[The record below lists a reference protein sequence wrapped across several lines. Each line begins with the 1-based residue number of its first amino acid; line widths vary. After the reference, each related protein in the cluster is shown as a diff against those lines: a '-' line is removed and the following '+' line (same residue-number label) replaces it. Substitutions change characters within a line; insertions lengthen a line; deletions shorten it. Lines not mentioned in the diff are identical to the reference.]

1 MKQFYCVRRWWWL
14 LWGPW
19 LAAAAPRPALAPRA
33 VPGPATLEFV
43 ENKGQWD
50 ARARYA
56 AALPGGR
63 LFLEN
68 AALTYLF
75 VDPAV
80 LRRHGAAPAGGRP
93 AARPA
98 AGRDQLAAHAYTV
111 HFEGASR
118 RARPVAD
125 GPTGAVRNYFHG
137 ADPRRWARQVGG
149 FRRVRYAGLW
159 PGIDATVYEN
169 AGQHLEY
176 DFALAPGAD
185 AGRVALRYEGPQALA
200 LDAATGD
207 LTVATA
213 VGRVT
218 EQAPQAWQT
227 DARGQRRPVACR
239 YALAGDVVRFV
250 LGPYDHQRALTI
262 DPTVIFSSFTGSLAD
277 NWGFTAT
284 YDRAGN
290 LYSGGIAFGPGYPV
304 TRGAFQTTF
313 SGTCDVAVIKYN
325 TQATGP
331 AARVWATYLGGGS
344 SEFPHSLVANAQN
357 ELVVMGSTSSPDF
370 PTTAGALSR
379 RFGGGTLLEPF
390 GTDITKYT
398 LPNGADLFVTR
409 LSAGGDAL
417 LASTYLGGSAND
429 GVLGLDPG
437 APAGQRLT
445 ANYGDTFRSDVLL
458 DGAGNVY
465 VASNTASAD
474 FPGLGTGFNGTYRGG
489 SSDGVV
495 CKLPPTLSA
504 VAWAG
509 LLGGSGADAAYSV
522 QRDDQG
528 RVYVCGGTRSP
539 DFPASAGAYLA
550 ARPGGVDG
558 FAARISADGRA
569 LERAT
574 YVGTAGYDQAQFLQL
589 DAAGNPYLLGQSLGG
604 AFPVTA
610 GLYANAGGA
619 QFIQK
624 LNADLTAS
632 VYSTVFGTA
641 NGPNLV
647 PTAFLVDDCERI
659 YVSGWG
665 GFVNDQGVFLGG
677 RTDGLPVTPGA
688 VQGRTDGSDFYLA
701 EFLPGLAGLEYA
713 TFFGELGGEGEH
725 VDGGT
730 SRFDKRGIVYQAV
743 CGGCQGTQ
751 GFPVPPGA
759 NTYTDRN
766 GSDNCNNAAFK
777 MDFQAVKAD
786 AGPRRALCASAAPVD
801 LPGTPAGG
809 VWSGPGVQRTP
820 AGGYQFVPGA
830 VGAGAFLI
838 TYTVATSGSCV
849 ATLRV
854 RYQVAPA
861 VVPAFAPVPPQCVSG
876 AAVALAATP
885 AGGTFS
891 GPGVVGNTFSP
902 RAAGAGTFTLAYA
915 LADSLACGT
924 ATQQVVVSSSFTA
937 LLSPDTTLCA
947 DQRRPFQLR
956 GRPAGGTWSGPGV
969 SPAGLFTPPN
979 TENRGGVFDLTYT
992 VTQPPC
998 QASGVHRV
1006 VLAPASLAD
1015 VPLNLPVCAAAPRFA
1030 GLAPF
1035 DCPLA
1040 PLLPGGTYVWDF
1052 GDGSPASTEAA
1063 PTHRYVQAGTY
1074 RIRLTA
1080 RYAGCEV
1087 LTQFAPLE
1095 VGDVFVP
1102 NVITANDDSLNATFR
1117 PRFSCRPAGLKI
1129 FSRWGQEVYSTADY
1143 HNDWDARG
1151 LAAGL
1156 YYYLLRDADD
1166 RTVKGWVQVVR

>member
-1 MKQFYCVRRWWWL
+1 MKQFYCARWWALL
-14 LWGPW
+14 LWGPL
-19 LAAAAPRPALAPRA
+19 LAAAAPRPALGPSS
-33 VPGPATLEFV
+33 VPGAATLEFI

-56 AALPGGR
+56 ASLPGGR

-68 AALTYLF
+68 AAFTYLF

-80 LRRHGAAPAGGRP
+80 LRRHGAAPAAGKAAEP
-93 AARPA
+93 AASGDR
-98 AGRDQLAAHAYTV
+98 LAAHAYTV

-118 RARPVAD
+118 RARPVAAE
-125 GPTGAVRNYFHG
+125 PTGSVRNYFHG
-137 ADPRRWARQVGG
+137 ADPRHWARNVGG
-149 FRRVRYAGLW
+149 FQRVRYAGLW

-176 DFALAPGAD
+176 DFFLQPGAD
-185 AGRVALRYEGPQALA
+185 AGRVVLRYEGPQALA

-207 LTVATA
+207 LTVTTA

-218 EQAPQAWQT
+218 ERAPQAWQT
-227 DARGQRRPVACR
+227 DTRGQRQPVACR
-239 YALAGDVVRFV
+239 YALAGGTVRFV
-250 LGPYDHQRALTI
+250 LGSYDHARALTI

-284 YDRAGN
+284 YDQAGN
-290 LYSGGIAFGPGYPV
+290 MYSGGIAFGPGYPAS
-304 TRGAFQTTF
+304 TGAFQTTF
-313 SGTCDVAVIKYN
+313 SGLCDVALIKYD

-344 SEFPHSLVANAQN
+344 SEFPHSLVTNALG

-390 GTDITKYT
+390 GTDITTYT
-398 LPNGADLFVTR
+398 LPNGSDLFVAR
-409 LSAGGDAL
+409 LSVGGDAL

-429 GVLGLDPG
+429 GVLSLDFS

-474 FPGLGTGFNGTYRGG
+474 FPGLGTGFNGAYRGG
-489 SSDGVV
+489 TSDGVV
-495 CKLPPTLSA
+495 CKLPPNLSA
-504 VAWAG
+504 VTWAG
-509 LLGGSGADAAYSV
+509 LLGGSGADAAYSM

-539 DFPASAGAYLA
+539 DFPTSAGAYLA
-550 ARPGGVDG
+550 TRPGGVDG

-589 DAAGNPYLLGQSLGG
+589 DAAGNPYLLGQTLGG

-610 GLYANAGGA
+610 GLYADTGGA

-624 LNADLTAS
+624 LDADLTTS
-632 VYSTVFGTA
+632 VYSTRFGTA

-665 GFVNDQGVFLGG
+665 GFVNDQGGRFLGG
-677 RTDGLPVTPGA
+677 NTGGLPVTPSA
-688 VQGRTDGSDFYLA
+688 VQPRTDGSDFYLA
-701 EFLPGLAGLEYA
+701 EFRPGMAGLEYA

-759 NTYTDRN
+759 NSYTNRN
-766 GSDNCNNAAFK
+766 GSNNCNNAAFK

-801 LPGTPAGG
+801 LPGSPTGG
-809 VWSGPGVQRTP
+809 TWSGPGVQHT
-820 AGGYQFVPGA
+820 ATGGYQFAPST
-830 VGAGAFLI
+830 VGAGAYLI
-838 TYTVATSGSCV
+838 TYTVATTGSCV

-861 VVPAFAPVPPQCVSG
+861 IVPAFAPVPPQCASS
-876 AAVALAATP
+876 AVVTLTATP

-891 GPGVVGNTFSP
+891 GPGVTGNTFSP
-902 RAAGAGTFTLAYA
+902 QAAGPGTFTLTYA
-915 LADSLACGT
+915 LADSLACGA
-924 ATQQVVVSSSFTA
+924 ATQQVVVSSSLKA
-937 LLSPDTTLCA
+937 LLSADTTLCA
-947 DQRRPFQLR
+947 DQLHPFHLR

-969 SPAGLFTPPN
+969 SPDGLFTPPN
-979 TENRGGVFDLTYT
+979 TQNRGGFFDLIYT
-992 VTQPPC
+992 VTQAPC
-998 QASGVHRV
+998 QATATHRV
-1006 VLAPASLAD
+1006 VLAPANLTD
-1015 VPLNLPVCAAAPRFA
+1015 VPLNLPVCAAVPRFA

-1040 PLLPGGTYVWDF
+1040 PLLAGGSYVWDF
-1052 GDGSPASTEAA
+1052 GDGSPTSTEAA
-1063 PTHRYVQAGTY
+1063 PTHRYEQAGSY
-1074 RIRLTA
+1074 RIKLTA

-1102 NVITANDDSLNATFR
+1102 NIITANDDASNATFQ
-1117 PRFSCRPAGLKI
+1117 PRFSCRPASLRV
-1129 FSRWGQEVYSTADY
+1129 FSRWGQEMYSTADY

-1166 RTVKGWVQVVR
+1166 RQVKGWVQVVR

>member
-1 MKQFYCVRRWWWL
+1 MKQLYSAWCWAL
-14 LWGPW
+14 LAAPG
-19 LAAAAPRPALAPRA
+19 LAAAAPRPALGPRA
-33 VPGPATLEFV
+33 VPVSATLEFI

-56 AALPGGR
+56 AAVPGGR

-80 LRRHGAAPAGGRP
+80 LRRHGDAPAAGKGAAPAP
-93 AARPA
+93 ARH
-98 AGRDQLAAHAYTV
+98 DQLAAHAYTV

-118 RARPVAD
+118 QARPVAE
-125 GPTGAVRNYFHG
+125 GPTGEVRNYFHG
-137 ADPRRWARQVGG
+137 KDPSHWARQVGG

-159 PGIDATVYEN
+159 PGIDAAVYEN

-176 DFALAPGAD
+176 DFVLAPGAD
-185 AGRVALRYEGPQALA
+185 AGRVALRYEGAQAVT

-207 LTVATA
+207 LTIATA
-213 VGRVT
+213 VGHVT

-227 DARGQRRPVACR
+227 DAAGQRQAVACR
-239 YALAGDVVRFV
+239 YALAGGTVHFA
-250 LGPYDHQRALTI
+250 LGPYDHARALTI

-284 YDRAGN
+284 YDQAGN
-290 LYSGGIAFGPGYPV
+290 MYSGGIAFGPGYPA

-313 SGTCDVAVIKYN
+313 SGVCDVALIKYN

-331 AARVWATYLGGGS
+331 AARVWATYLGGS
-344 SEFPHSLVANAQN
+344 SSDFPHSLVTNAQN
-357 ELVVMGSTSSPDF
+357 ELVVLGSTSSADF
-370 PTTAGALSR
+370 PTTPGALSR
-379 RFGGGTLLEPF
+379 KFGGGPRLDPF
-390 GTDITKYT
+390 LDGDPYT
-398 LPNGADLFVTR
+398 LPNGADLFVAR
-409 LSAGGDAL
+409 LSADGTAL
-417 LASTYLGGSAND
+417 LASTFLGGSAND
-429 GVLGLDPG
+429 GVQENDASSAATQHLP
-437 APAGQRLT
+437 
-445 ANYGDTFRSDVLL
+445 ANYGDVFRSDVLL

-465 VASNTASAD
+465 VAANTASAN
-474 FPGLGTGFNGTYRGG
+474 FPGLSAGFNGTYRGG
-489 SSDGVV
+489 ASDAVV
-495 CKLPPTLSA
+495 CKLPPGLSA
-504 VAWAG
+504 VTWAG

-539 DFPASAGAYLA
+539 NFPTTAGAYLA

-589 DAAGNPYLLGQSLGG
+589 DAAGNPYLLGQTLGG
-604 AFPVTA
+604 SFPVTA
-610 GLYANAGGA
+610 GLYANRGGA

-624 LNADLTAS
+624 LDADLTAS
-632 VYSTVFGTA
+632 VYSTTFGSGDGA
-641 NGPNLV
+641 DLV
-647 PTAFLVDDCERI
+647 PTAFLVDDCERV

-665 GFVNDQGVFLGG
+665 GLVNDQGGTYLGG
-677 RTDGLPVTPGA
+677 STSGLPITANA
-688 VQGRTDGSDFYLA
+688 VQRTTDGSDFYLA
-701 EFLPGLAGLEYA
+701 EFRPGLTGLDYA
-713 TFFGELGGEGEH
+713 TFFGELGGRSGEH

-743 CGGCQGTQ
+743 CGGCGGSQ

-759 NTYTDRN
+759 NSYTNRN
-766 GSDNCNNAAFK
+766 GSENCNNAAFK
-777 MDFQAVKAD
+777 MDFQAPRAD

-809 VWSGPGVQRTP
+809 VWSGPGVQRTA
-820 AGGYQFVPGA
+820 AGGYQFVPGVA
-830 VGAGAFLI
+830 GPGAFLL
-838 TYTVATSGSCV
+838 TYTVATTGSCV

-861 VVPAFAPVPPQCVSG
+861 VVPDFAPVQAQCASS
-876 AAVALAATP
+876 AAVALTGTP
-885 AGGTFS
+885 AGGVFS
-891 GPGVVGNTFSP
+891 GPGVTGNTFSP
-902 RAAGAGTFTLAYA
+902 QAAGPGTFTLTYRV
-915 LADSLACGT
+915 ADSLACGA
-924 ATQQVVVSSSFTA
+924 ATQQVVVSTA
-937 LLSPDTTLCA
+937 LRAFASPDTTLCA
-947 DQRRPFQLR
+947 DQLRPFQLR
-956 GRPAGGTWSGPGV
+956 GNPGGGTWSGPGV
-969 SPAGLFTPPN
+969 SAAGLFTPPD
-979 TENRGGVFDLTYT
+979 TQNRGGVFDLVYT
-992 VTQPPC
+992 VAQPPC
-998 QASGVHRV
+998 QATATRRV
-1006 VLAPASLAD
+1006 VLAPANLTD
-1015 VPLNLPVCAAAPRFA
+1015 VPLNLPVCPAAPRYA

-1035 DCPLA
+1035 DCSLA

-1052 GDGSPASTEAA
+1052 GDGSPTSTEAT
-1063 PTHRYVQAGTY
+1063 PTHRYAQAGTF
-1074 RIRLTA
+1074 RIKLTA

-1102 NVITANDDSLNATFR
+1102 NIITANDDSLNATFR
-1117 PRFSCRPAGLKI
+1117 PRFSCRPASLKV

-1151 LAAGL
+1151 LSAGI

-1166 RTVKGWVQVVR
+1166 RQVKGWVQIVK